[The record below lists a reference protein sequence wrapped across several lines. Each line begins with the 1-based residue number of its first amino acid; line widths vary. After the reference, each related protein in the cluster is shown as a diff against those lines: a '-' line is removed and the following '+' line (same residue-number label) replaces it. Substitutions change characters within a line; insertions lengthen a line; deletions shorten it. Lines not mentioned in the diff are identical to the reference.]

1 MPRHPSHLIPSHL
14 THPFTQ
20 KATRHPGSKALR
32 SSGSTETW
40 RRRVR
45 SSSNPS
51 LPTPTSYK
59 WAARPPPAPYKWAAR
74 ARQTARHAR
83 LCMQVLSTAPAASAT
98 ARDARLCTVHFIR
111 MCNHLARTAGRRSGG
126 PTTGSTSRPCM
137 RVLTT
142 TLHLLARRS
151 MQVLITTLLLLTR
164 RSMQRLITTCR
175 SRRRMMDE

>member
-1 MPRHPSHLIPSHL
+1 M
-14 THPFTQ
+14 
-20 KATRHPGSKALR
+20 
-32 SSGSTETW
+32 ETW

-45 SSSNPS
+45 SSPNPS
-51 LPTPTSYK
+51 LPTQHASAHHGASPNPSLPTRTPYM
-59 WAARPPPAPYKWAAR
+59 WPARPPPAPYKWAAR

-83 LCMQVLSTAPAASAT
+83 LCTQVLCTAPAASAT

-137 RVLTT
+137 QVLTT
-142 TLHLLARRS
+142 TLFLLARRCMQVLTTSLHLLARRS
-151 MQVLITTLLLLTR
+151 MQGLTT
-164 RSMQRLITTCR
+164 SCR